1 MPEKQIFWFKVVIT
15 IEKEKGLKI
24 NMFQKLNHFF
34 SEGIWLLNPAE
45 LHPVHAIVVKY
56 LKILILATHG
66 FVKDHGSLRASA
78 LTLYTLLSIVPIIA
92 MLFGIAKGF
101 GFEKKLQERIIE
113 QVPDQDSM
121 VMQII
126 EFAQNLLA
134 STKGGLVAGVGIV
147 VLFWTIIRVI
157 GNIESSFNHIWKI
170 KKGRPLNR
178 KLSDYLSLMLLAPI
192 LLIISGSISVFVATQ
207 LTRLIE
213 VMNLPGFGAYL
224 LSFVLKFLPILIL
237 WVLFSFI
244 FIFMPNTK
252 VSLKSG
258 IIAGII
264 TGTVYKIVQWAY
276 VTLQVGVTSANA
288 IYGSFAALPLF
299 LIWLQ
304 IGWMII
310 LYGSEISFFDQ
321 HFDEYRNKDKFSN
334 LSFSKKKVLA
344 LQVAQLIVKQFTDNL
359 LPLTLSEICT
369 KLVLPISVVQPVL
382 DELIASKIVVEVKS
396 DEEDNEPVFQ
406 PACDP
411 AILSISYVID
421 ALERNG
427 NNKLPDTDGLS
438 YFSKVL
444 NEFEDSLIQSKNNK
458 LLKEI

>member
-1 MPEKQIFWFKVVIT
+1 
-15 IEKEKGLKI
+15 
-24 NMFQKLNHFF
+24 MFQKLNHFF
-34 SEGIWLLNPAE
+34 SEGIWLINPAK
-45 LHPVHAIVVKY
+45 LHPVLAIVVKY
-56 LKILILATHG
+56 LKILILAAHG
-66 FVKDHGSLRASA
+66 FVKDHCALRASA

-101 GFEKKLQERIIE
+101 GFEKKLREQIIE

-121 VMQII
+121 VMQVI
-126 EFAQNLLA
+126 EFAENLLA

-192 LLIISGSISVFVATQ
+192 LLIISGSISVFVSTQ
-207 LTRLIE
+207 LTRLIAII
-213 VMNLPGFGAYL
+213 NLPEFGTYL
-224 LSFVLKFLPILIL
+224 VLFVLKLLPLFIL
-237 WVLFSFI
+237 WILFSFI
-244 FIFMPNTK
+244 FVFMPNTK

-258 IIAGII
+258 IIAAII

-276 VTLQVGVTSANA
+276 ISLQVGVTSANA

-310 LYGSEISFFDQ
+310 LFGSEISFYDQ
-321 HFDEYRNKDKFSN
+321 HYDAYRNKDKFAN
-334 LSFSKKKVLA
+334 LSFTKKKILA
-344 LQVAQLIVKQFTDNL
+344 LQIAQLIIKQFANNL
-359 LPLTLSEICT
+359 PPLNLSEICT
-369 KLVLPISVVQPVL
+369 KLVLPLSAVQPVL
-382 DELIASKIVVEVKS
+382 DELIESKIIVEIKV
-396 DEEDNEPVFQ
+396 DEDENEPVFQ

-411 AILSISYVID
+411 DLLSISYVID
-421 ALERNG
+421 ALERCG
-427 NNKLPDTDGLS
+427 NNNLPETEGLS
-438 YFSKVL
+438 YFSNILK
-444 NEFEDSLIQSKNNK
+444 EFEDCLVQSKNNK

>member
-1 MPEKQIFWFKVVIT
+1 
-15 IEKEKGLKI
+15 
-24 NMFQKLNHFF
+24 MFQKLSNFF
-34 SEGIWLLNPAE
+34 SEGIWLINPAE
-45 LHPVHAIVVKY
+45 LHPVLAIVVKY
-56 LKILILATHG
+56 LKILILAAHG
-66 FVKDHGSLRASA
+66 FVNDHCALRASA

-92 MLFGIAKGF
+92 MLFGVAKGF
-101 GFEKKLQERIIE
+101 GFEKKLREQIIE

-121 VMQII
+121 VMQVI
-126 EFAQNLLA
+126 EFAENLLA

-192 LLIISGSISVFVATQ
+192 LLIISGSISVFVSTQ

-213 VMNLPGFGAYL
+213 IINLPDFGTYL
-224 LSFVLKFLPILIL
+224 VLFVLKLLPLIIL

-252 VSLKSG
+252 VTLKSG
-258 IIAGII
+258 IIAAVI

-276 VTLQVGVTSANA
+276 ISLQVGVTSANA

-310 LYGSEISFFDQ
+310 LLGSEISFYDQ
-321 HFDEYRNKDKFSN
+321 HYDAYRNKDKFAN
-334 LSFSKKKVLA
+334 LSFSKRKILA
-344 LQVAQLIVKQFTDNL
+344 LQIAQLIIKQFANNL
-359 LPLTLSEICT
+359 PPLNLSEICT
-369 KLVLPISVVQPVL
+369 KLVLPVSAVQPVV
-382 DELIASKIVVEVKS
+382 DELIESKVIVEVKV
-396 DEEDNEPVFQ
+396 DEDENEPVFQ

-411 AILSISYVID
+411 DLLSISFVID
-421 ALERNG
+421 ALERCG
-427 NNKLPDTDGLS
+427 NNNLPETEGLS
-438 YFSKVL
+438 YFSNILK
-444 NEFEDSLIQSKNNK
+444 EFEDCLAQSKNNK

>member
-1 MPEKQIFWFKVVIT
+1 
-15 IEKEKGLKI
+15 
-24 NMFQKLNHFF
+24 MFQKLSHFF
-34 SEGIWLLNPAE
+34 SEGIWLLNPAK
-45 LHPVHAIVVKY
+45 LHSVLAMAVKY
-56 LKILILATHG
+56 LKILILAAHG
-66 FVKDHGSLRASA
+66 FVKDHCALRASA
-78 LTLYTLLSIVPIIA
+78 LTLYSLLSIVPIIA

-101 GFEKKLQERIIE
+101 GFEKKLREQIIE

-121 VMQII
+121 VMQVI
-126 EFAQNLLA
+126 EFAENLLA

-192 LLIISGSISVFVATQ
+192 LLIISGSISVFVSTQ

-213 VMNLPGFGAYL
+213 IINLPEFGTYL
-224 LSFVLKFLPILIL
+224 VLFVLKLLPLIIL

-244 FIFMPNTK
+244 FVFMPNTK

-258 IIAGII
+258 IIAAVI

-276 VTLQVGVTSANA
+276 ISLQVGVTSANA

-310 LYGSEISFFDQ
+310 LFGSEISFYDQ
-321 HFDEYRNKDKFSN
+321 HYDAYRNKDKFAN
-334 LSFSKKKVLA
+334 LSFSKKKILA
-344 LQVAQLIVKQFTDNL
+344 LQISQLIIKQFTNNRPAL
-359 LPLTLSEICT
+359 NMTEICT
-369 KLVLPISVVQPVL
+369 KLVLPVSAVQPVL
-382 DELIASKIVVEVKS
+382 DELIESKIIVEVKV
-396 DEEDNEPVFQ
+396 DEDETEPVFQ

-411 AILSISYVID
+411 NLLSISYVIE
-421 ALERNG
+421 ALERCG
-427 NNKLPDTDGLS
+427 NNNLPETEGLS
-438 YFSKVL
+438 YFSNIL
-444 NEFEDSLIQSKNNK
+444 TEFEDCLIQSKNNK